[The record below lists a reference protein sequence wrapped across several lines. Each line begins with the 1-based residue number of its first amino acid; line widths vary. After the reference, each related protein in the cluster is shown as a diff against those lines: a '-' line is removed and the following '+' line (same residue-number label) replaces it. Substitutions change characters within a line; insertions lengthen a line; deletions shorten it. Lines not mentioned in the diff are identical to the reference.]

1 MPEPITSAVSDRI
14 CKHMNKD
21 HADAVLFYVTAYG
34 HQPNATTATM
44 TAIDPEGMSLLA
56 TVDGAETPVRITF
69 DHALEGAEDAH
80 QTLVAML
87 KSARTTS
94 QQG

>member
-34 HQPNATTATM
+34 NQPNATAATM
-44 TAIDPEGMSLLA
+44 TAIDSDGMSLMA
-56 TVDGAETPVRITF
+56 TVDGTQTPVRIAF
-69 DHALEGAEDAH
+69 DHTLEGAEDAH
-80 QTLVAML
+80 HTLVAML
-87 KSARTTS
+87 KQAQTPS
-94 QQG
+94 